1 MILILVLTLLFGWS
15 GVAVAQEAPAP
26 VDPAVK
32 LELIQKQNALLRR
45 QNALLAQKI
54 QLEDQVKK
62 AVERLK
68 AEEEAV
74 AALQSEIQAA
84 VNGLREGHEG
94 WKLNQDLEW
103 QKDPDKKDG
112 GG

>member
-1 MILILVLTLLFGWS
+1 
-15 GVAVAQEAPAP
+15 
-26 VDPAVK
+26 
-32 LELIQKQNALLRR
+32 LEKSYAYYY
-45 QNALLAQKI
+45 
-54 QLEDQVKK
+54 
-62 AVERLK
+62 
-68 AEEEAV
+68 
-74 AALQSEIQAA
+74 QSEIQAA